1 MVSPSLDVDAGPWK
15 RELAHVYRAHGDFV
29 HRCAGHLGVPAAERD
44 DVVHDVF
51 LVVHRRLPEFDGA
64 RGNWRSWLFG
74 ITKRVVLHHRRSA
87 ARHQRRLRVV
97 PDPQPRPEPDEAY
110 ARRQVV
116 ERVHQFLGSL
126 SPERRIVF
134 TLTDLEGMPAAEV
147 ARSLELNV
155 NTVYARLR
163 AARKAFSRYL
173 DQLEPEA
180 DHDR

>member
-1 MVSPSLDVDAGPWK
+1 MELEETGGAGCS
-15 RELAHVYRAHGDFV
+15 A
-29 HRCAGHLGVPAAERD
+29 
-44 DVVHDVF
+44 
-51 LVVHRRLPEFDGA
+51 
-64 RGNWRSWLFG
+64 S
-74 ITKRVVLHHRRSA
+74 RSA
-87 ARHQRRLRVV
+87 SSCITDARLRVV